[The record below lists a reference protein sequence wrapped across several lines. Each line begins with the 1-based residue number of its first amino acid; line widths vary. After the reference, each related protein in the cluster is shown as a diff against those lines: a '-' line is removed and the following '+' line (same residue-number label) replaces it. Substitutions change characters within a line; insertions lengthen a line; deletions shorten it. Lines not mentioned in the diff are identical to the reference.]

1 MLALVLLEY
10 ILEIWQMENENDAWK
25 KKGISFQAWLFGV
38 CWLKQSICQW
48 PCGKLTEQ
56 WNVTISNRTYI
67 FNGLWVH
74 FPLLCQLTRESS
86 PFLGSKL
93 DEDPSHNIPLEHQP
107 KPQKSPASVQSVVP
121 RGTRGRHEP
130 AGEGPSLRVN
140 CCCWFR
146 NSIELVDLN
155 HTTLMIIGWWV
166 TCTALVEK
174 LPSSHRGVSWDFFNR
189 NAVLRVRMH
198 SEVQNQPFLIHS
210 GILNNGFIPGNSLWP
225 FWQTETWLIVA
236 DQSPEKGWWCLCF
249 FH

>member
-1 MLALVLLEY
+1 MA
-10 ILEIWQMENENDAWK
+10 
-25 KKGISFQAWLFGV
+25 
-38 CWLKQSICQW
+38 
-48 PCGKLTEQ
+48 CGSTFHCYVSLPESHHHSWGQNWTKTPATTSL
-56 WNVTISNRTYI
+56 WNTN
-67 FNGLWVH
+67 
-74 FPLLCQLTRESS
+74 
-86 PFLGSKL
+86 
-93 DEDPSHNIPLEHQP
+93 PSH
-107 KPQKSPASVQSVVP
+107 QKSPASVQSVVP